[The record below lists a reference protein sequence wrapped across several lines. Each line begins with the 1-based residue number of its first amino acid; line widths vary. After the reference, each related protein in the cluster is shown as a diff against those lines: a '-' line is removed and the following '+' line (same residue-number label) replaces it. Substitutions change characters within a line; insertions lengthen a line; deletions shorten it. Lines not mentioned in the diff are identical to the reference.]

1 MAGPIAWSGVVG
13 LHSRQREPPQDVY
26 DRGVHFFF
34 RTLLGMLSARFR
46 SPLGIWDVGSRP
58 FRVLPTDLDV
68 LRHMNNGVYFSLL
81 DIARL
86 DLLTRSGLWPELQ
99 RRGWYPVVVAETMS
113 FRRSLEL
120 GQRFE
125 IETRMLGFDERSLYV
140 EQRFTVKGEVYA
152 QAFIRARLLKRSGGI
167 VTVPEVMELPGVGAA
182 PSDGRMPAWIAGW
195 AAGTQLPSTKVPAR
209 SDWT

>member
-1 MAGPIAWSGVVG
+1 
-13 LHSRQREPPQDVY
+13 
-26 DRGVHFFF
+26 VHFFF
-34 RTLLGMLSARFR
+34 RTLVGMLGARLR

-120 GQRFE
+120 WQRFE
-125 IETRMLGFDERSLYV
+125 VETRMLGFDERSLYV

-152 QAFIRARLLKRSGGI
+152 QAFIRARLLKRAGGI
-167 VTVPEVMELPGVGAA
+167 VTVPEVMGLPGVGAA

-195 AAGTQLPSTKVPAR
+195 AAGTQLPSTKAPAR
-209 SDWT
+209 SDWR